1 MMLQKEKISYPSHF
15 LTSNSMPSTKR
26 SSSSRSVAS
35 EGGESK
41 GRRFSSRLEAN
52 ARAKALADA
61 RNATRMDKEAL
72 AMASS
77 SSSSVTRVSSRR
89 KNPTRKSL
97 ASNAS
102 ASSTSRKRTMKR
114 KRGNSNSKEEEM
126 NQTLKKGR
134 RKKRQRMKDIDDE
147 DDNELFAENPR
158 SRARIPRRVSTT
170 EASKTARQNVPEVA
184 SATNSTRSRTR
195 TSAVISKSNVQD
207 MTPVEKKPRYSPID
221 DVWGSKPIK
230 IADINRFDEKVFFRK
245 VTAANS
251 IRERRGAPLA
261 DTIVPTGELAYNAT
275 LENIGDVGDAAS
287 SVDGSSVRTA
297 VKNAV
302 FPTDIIGRRAGPI
315 AHLIPH
321 GRTSVLSY
329 WFVIPFLFNTPAAH
343 GLGDGTARW
352 TRNQCSRL
360 LNGTLSASNIK
371 TQLPGN
377 GNTTTKRK
385 RLDHTGLK
393 HLNLNKISLH
403 GQEYDYD
410 RDPHVIIVPIMT
422 MKQMKDFDGTEGYEA
437 IVVTGI
443 NTGGITDTPKD
454 VNRRNIDIETGTYI
468 VVNEEPPA
476 SKEELETATNLLQ
489 YMLKAILK
497 VKNNHMSDD
506 IDDEHQYERG
516 QTVLPIL
523 RNANGVHVAK
533 VGFGAPHEANRHPAP
548 DPVLLIVKAAVNW
561 SRRYGLAL
569 AAKPEPPEE
578 EEEEWDELDQL
589 AAEQYIEWRE
599 SQIKPPD
606 NFHEL
611 AAGLGQRDAVR
622 PDDWVDTTTAS
633 TTRNRGYQSLMPN
646 VRALLDLE

>member
-1 MMLQKEKISYPSHF
+1 
-15 LTSNSMPSTKR
+15 
-26 SSSSRSVAS
+26 
-35 EGGESK
+35 
-41 GRRFSSRLEAN
+41 
-52 ARAKALADA
+52 
-61 RNATRMDKEAL
+61 
-72 AMASS
+72 
-77 SSSSVTRVSSRR
+77 
-89 KNPTRKSL
+89 
-97 ASNAS
+97 
-102 ASSTSRKRTMKR
+102 
-114 KRGNSNSKEEEM
+114 
-126 NQTLKKGR
+126 
-134 RKKRQRMKDIDDE
+134 MKDIDDE

-230 IADINRFDEKVFFRK
+230 IADINRFDETDCFRK

-251 IRERRGAPLA
+251 IQERRAQTANLIL
-261 DTIVPTGELAYNAT
+261 TRELAYNAT

-302 FPTDIIGRRAGPI
+302 FPTDIFGCRAGPI

-329 WFVIPFLFNTPAAH
+329 WFVIPFLFNTPAVH

-360 LNGTLSASNIK
+360 LNGTLS
-371 TQLPGN
+371 GN

-393 HLNLNKISLH
+393 HLNLNKISLN

-422 MKQMKDFDGTEGYEA
+422 IKQMKDFDGTEGYEA
-437 IVVTGI
+437 IVVSGI

-454 VNRRNIDIETGTYI
+454 VVNERNIDIESLTLLCL
-468 VVNEEPPA
+468 NEEPPA
-476 SKEELETATNLLQ
+476 SKDQLETATNLLQ

-497 VKNNHMSDD
+497 VKNNHMSND

-516 QTVLPIL
+516 QTVIPIL
-523 RNANGVHVAK
+523 RDANGVRVAK
-533 VGFGAPHEANRHPAP
+533 VGFGAPDEAHRHPAP
-548 DPVLLIVKAAVNW
+548 DPVLLTVKAAVNW
-561 SRRYGLAL
+561 SRRYDLPL

-578 EEEEWDELDQL
+578 EEEEWGELDQL